1 MNKLLISGA
10 VAVFGFIGKLIWDE
24 EKAQQKKSKA
34 QEVERKARAEEYER
48 ARIEANQKWEA
59 EQKAREDEREA
70 RKIEREAEQKRI
82 ELERIR
88 LLPKITTSSNNYIK
102 GYKIV
107 RHIRMVSI
115 NDEGFKTIAEGKFLL
130 AVEEAGGNG
139 VLNMQVRPHR
149 GGYFSVQ
156 GDAVL
161 IEPV

>member
-24 EKAQQKKSKA
+24 EKAQQEK
-34 QEVERKARAEEYER
+34 RKTENEEHE
-48 ARIEANQKWEA
+48 
-59 EQKAREDEREA
+59 
-70 RKIEREAEQKRI
+70 RKIEAIKAEGAKSVEI
-82 ELERIR
+82 ELIISKKMEAFR
-88 LLPKITTSSNNYIK
+88 LDAIQAETDCIQLYSKIITSSNNSIK
-102 GYKIV
+102 GFHVTK
-107 RHIRMVSI
+107 HIRMVSVT
-115 NDEGFKTIAEGKFLL
+115 DETYKSVAERKFLL

-161 IEPV
+161 IEPISSEKA

>member
-1 MNKLLISGA
+1 MNKLLISGV
-10 VAVFGFIGKLIWDE
+10 VATLGFIGKLFIDDYKE
-24 EKAQQKKSKA
+24 EKA
-34 QEVERKARAEEYER
+34 RK
-48 ARIEANQKWEA
+48 
-59 EQKAREDEREA
+59 DEREA
-70 RKIEREAEQKRI
+70 RKIEWEAEQKRI
-82 ELERIR
+82 ESERIR

-115 NDEGFKTIAEGKFLL
+115 NDESRKIIAEGKFLL

-139 VLNMQVRPHR
+139 VINMQVRPHR

-161 IEPV
+161 IEPVSSEKGMN

>member
-1 MNKLLISGA
+1 MNKLLIGGA
-10 VAVFGFIGKLIWDE
+10 MAALGFIGKLFIDITKE
-24 EKAQQKKSKA
+24 EKAQQEKSKA
-34 QEVERKARAEEYER
+34 QAEEYER
-48 ARIEANQKWEA
+48 ARIEWE
-59 EQKAREDEREA
+59 
-70 RKIEREAEQKRI
+70 IEQKRI
-82 ELERIR
+82 ESERIR

-115 NDEGFKTIAEGKFLL
+115 NDENHKTIAEGKFLL

-139 VLNMQVRPHR
+139 VINMQVRPHR